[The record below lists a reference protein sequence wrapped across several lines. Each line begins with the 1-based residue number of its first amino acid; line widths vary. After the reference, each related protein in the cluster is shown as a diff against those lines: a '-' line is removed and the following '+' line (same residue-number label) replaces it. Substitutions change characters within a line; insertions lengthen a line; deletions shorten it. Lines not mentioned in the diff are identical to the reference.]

1 METAVLLILALMGL
15 CIILVPVTAYFLG
28 SWYAYWSHALLAIIF
43 AVLAV
48 LLRTR
53 FYWEED

>member
-1 METAVLLILALMGL
+1 METAVLPILTLMAL
-15 CIILVPVTAYFLG
+15 CIILVLLTAYFLG
-28 SWYAYWSHALLAIIF
+28 GWYAYWSHALLAIFF

>member
-1 METAVLLILALMGL
+1 METAVLLILTLMGL

-28 SWYAYWSHALLAIIF
+28 NWYAYWSHALLAIIF

-48 LLRTR
+48 LLRTH

>member
-1 METAVLLILALMGL
+1 MCLIIAIMIL
-15 CIILVPVTAYFLG
+15 CIILVPIIAYLLG
-28 SWYAYWSHALLAIIF
+28 GWYAYWGHAILAIIF
-43 AVLAV
+43 AVMAV